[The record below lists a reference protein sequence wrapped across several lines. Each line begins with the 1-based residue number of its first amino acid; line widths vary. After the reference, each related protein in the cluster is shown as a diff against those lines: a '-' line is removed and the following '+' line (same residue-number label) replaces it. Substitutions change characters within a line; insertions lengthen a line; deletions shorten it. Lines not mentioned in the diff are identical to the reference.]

1 MWATS
6 QRTQNTRLL
15 SGWPYKGRFRRRM
28 GRRQSHP
35 PGDRE
40 VGVGVGAPSLGREWG
55 QQGCWRGP
63 SSAGRAGHVPS
74 PEALLGP
81 KPACP
86 SACPASSSSTDI
98 DRSQPAATLTH
109 TTSLAPRTLP
119 PQAGPWLTFLP
130 NSPHLWACR
139 SWLPAGMP

>member
-1 MWATS
+1 
-6 QRTQNTRLL
+6 
-15 SGWPYKGRFRRRM
+15 M

-86 SACPASSSSTDI
+86 SACPASSSSTDT
-98 DRSQPAATLTH
+98 DRLTASCHADPHHQPGT
-109 TTSLAPRTLP
+109 
-119 PQAGPWLTFLP
+119 Q
-130 NSPHLWACR
+130 NSPT
-139 SWLPAGMP
+139 PG

>member
-1 MWATS
+1 
-6 QRTQNTRLL
+6 
-15 SGWPYKGRFRRRM
+15 M

-40 VGVGVGAPSLGREWG
+40 VGVGVGAPSLGWEWG

-74 PEALLGP
+74 PEALLRP

-86 SACPASSSSTDI
+86 SACAASSSNTDI

-119 PQAGPWLTFLP
+119 PQAGPWLIFLP